1 MALAGPGSR
10 VEPRV
15 QTRVRARR
23 FAAKMPGMST
33 RGLLL
38 RVVLMLSLL
47 LNGLNVAMA
56 APMALALLPA
66 ASVAEAEPP
75 CHGDAPRVAL
85 HAGHASSTDS
95 TPHDGDHGRIKDCL
109 RDCAQQPGLTPQI
122 AWQPSRLPRGDGP
135 QPAPAHASPMPV
147 RERISRPPIA

>member
-1 MALAGPGSR
+1 MASAGPGSR
-10 VEPRV
+10 VERCV
-15 QTRVRARR
+15 QARVRARR
-23 FAAKMPGMST
+23 IAAKMPAMST

-66 ASVAEAEPP
+66 TAAAEGEPP
-75 CHGDAPRVAL
+75 CHGDAPPVTV
-85 HAGHASSTDS
+85 HAGQASSAEAP
-95 TPHDGDHGRIKDCL
+95 PHDGDHGQIKDCL

-122 AWQPSRLPRGDGP
+122 AWQPTRLPRAESP
-135 QPAPAHASPMPV
+135 QPAPAEASPMPL
-147 RERISRPPIA
+147 RERISRPPIG